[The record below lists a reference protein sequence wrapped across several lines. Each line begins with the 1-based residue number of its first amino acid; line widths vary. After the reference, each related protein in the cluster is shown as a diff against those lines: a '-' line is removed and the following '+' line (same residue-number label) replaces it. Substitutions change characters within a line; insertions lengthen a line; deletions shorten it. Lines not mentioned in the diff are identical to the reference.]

1 MSSRVKAFAVVAVAA
16 IVVGVFWA
24 GSRSPT
30 LPGYAE
36 SAADIACAES
46 LQRQPTHQEAEALQG
61 HLKEL
66 ETTLASVI
74 SRMARLEYELRS
86 GRAHSSANPD
96 PYADADE
103 PYPMSREQVDD
114 MVRAQE
120 DAAIEK
126 DRQRIAAID
135 SGWMSEPVDPSWA
148 VRYENDVRAALG
160 SAGFETVSLMD
171 VDCRYSV
178 CKLELNAD
186 QTINA
191 GDLNLNLIE
200 LEPFQNTEFTTT
212 TPEGGDPG
220 TVIVYLAR
228 PGGEGLSHLS
238 DRP

>member
-1 MSSRVKAFAVVAVAA
+1 VSSRVKAFAVVAVAA
-16 IVVGVFWA
+16 IIVGVFWA

-30 LPGYAE
+30 LPGYVE
-36 SAADIACAES
+36 SAADIAGAES
-46 LQRQPTHQEAEALQG
+46 LQGQPTHQEADALRAHLEKQEAT
-61 HLKEL
+61 L
-66 ETTLASVI
+66 ERVI
-74 SRMARLEYELRS
+74 SRMAQLEYELRS
-86 GRAHSSANPD
+86 DRARLSTGPD
-96 PYADADE
+96 QYAAADE
-103 PYPMSREQVDD
+103 PYRMTPEQFDD

-120 DAAIEK
+120 DEAIEK

-135 SGWMSEPVDPSWA
+135 SGWMNEPVDPSWA
-148 VRYENDVRAALG
+148 VRYENDVRDAVS

-171 VDCRYSV
+171 IDCRYSV

-191 GDLNLNLIE
+191 EDLNLNLIE

-220 TVIVYLAR
+220 PVIIYLAR